1 LWLQIFKLF
10 FSHHYQV
17 KMNKL
22 NDMTQY
28 DQNTITSEEL
38 VNGIN
43 LMLPRVFSQR
53 SFRDDPGN
61 SVVYAAPKAPGL
73 RLGDLV
79 DDFGKTCLRVTQT
92 NITGSHSE
100 SYSGRGY
107 SIVVQGSGQIASE
120 DLDAKICAGD
130 MFIALN
136 NYHLEADNDGISIV
150 SLEIGSSC
158 GKGDSFMAGKVLHAL
173 AAPFCSPLPDLA
185 QFMKGYGVTKY
196 TSPSVPVLE
205 LARLAEVEPE
215 NLLVAVNSVHIT
227 GDTPLDE
234 ELHHHRSSIF
244 AIIYSGEGTLMEPNG
259 IRIAAKAGD
268 GIIVPIGTKHYFE
281 APNGHMSY
289 CGIEFG
295 KNGTDYQK
303 HFHDD

>member
-1 LWLQIFKLF
+1 MEKL
-10 FSHHYQV
+10 
-17 KMNKL
+17 K
-22 NDMTQY
+22 DMTEY
-28 DQNTITSEEL
+28 DQNTITGEEL
-38 VNGIN
+38 ADGIN
-43 LMLPRVFSQR
+43 QRLSRVFPQR
-53 SFRDDPGN
+53 SFRDSPGN

-73 RLGDLV
+73 NLRDLV
-79 DDFGKTCLRVTQT
+79 DNFENTCLRVTQT
-92 NITGSHSE
+92 NITGEHRE
-100 SYSGRGY
+100 SYSGSGY
-107 SIVVQGSGQIASE
+107 SIVVRGTGQIAAD
-120 DLDAKICAGD
+120 DLDAKIQAGD
-130 MFIALN
+130 IFIAPN
-136 NYHLEADNDGISIV
+136 NYHLEAGNDGISIV
-150 SLEIGSSC
+150 ALEIGRSY

-173 AAPFCSPLPDLA
+173 EAPFCSPLPELA
-185 QFMKGYGVTKY
+185 QFSKGYGVTKY

-205 LARLAEVEPE
+205 LARMAEVEPE

-244 AIIYSGEGTLMEPNG
+244 AIIYSGEGTLIEPNG
-259 IRIAAKAGD
+259 IRIPAKAGD